1 MEEYIFEVKGI
12 EYSYMDGTKALRNIN
27 INIEKGKKIAFIGA
41 NGAGKST
48 LFLHFNGINK
58 PEAGEICFRGKKISY
73 TNSELTKLRKEV
85 GIVFQEPDNQ
95 LFSSSVL
102 QEISFGPMNMKLDK
116 ESVMKRVEKAMDATA
131 VADLKDKPTHF
142 LSYGQKKRVAIAS
155 ILAMEP
161 EVLIL
166 DEPTS
171 GLDPQNSNAVED
183 ILNTLNKAGKTI
195 IISTHDIDFAYS
207 WADYIYVMNR
217 GEIINHGTPEEVF
230 INKELIEQANI
241 KLPWIVEVYLEFSE
255 GAEFENKYLPRNK
268 EELFNMIK
276 NKEKEL

>member
-1 MEEYIFEVKGI
+1 MEDYIFEVKDI
-12 EYSYMDGTKALRNIN
+12 VYSYMDGTKALRNIN

-116 ESVMKRVEKAMDATA
+116 ETVMKRIEKAMDATA
-131 VADLKDKPTHF
+131 IADLKDKPTHF

-161 EVLIL
+161 QVLIL

-183 ILNTLNKAGKTI
+183 ILNTLNKEGRTI

-217 GEIINHGTPEEVF
+217 GEVVSHGTPREVF
-230 INKELIEQANI
+230 ISKELIEQANI
-241 KLPWIVEVYLEFSE
+241 KLPWIVEVYMEFNK
-255 GAEFENKYLPRNK
+255 GAEFNKESLPKNK
-268 EELFNMIK
+268 EELFSLVK
-276 NKEKEL
+276 NK

>member
-1 MEEYIFEVKGI
+1 MEEYIFEVKDI
-12 EYSYMDGTKALRNIN
+12 VYSYMDGTKALRNIN

-73 TNSELTKLRKEV
+73 TNGELTKLRKEV

-116 ESVMKRVEKAMDATA
+116 ETVMKRIEKAMEATA
-131 VADLKDKPTHF
+131 IADLKDKPTHF

-161 EVLIL
+161 QVLIL

-171 GLDPQNSNAVED
+171 GLDPQNSNAVEG

-217 GEIINHGTPEEVF
+217 GEVISHGTPAEVF
-230 INKELIEQANI
+230 ISKELIEQANI
-241 KLPWIVEVYLEFSE
+241 KLPWIVEVYMEFNK
-255 GAEFENKYLPRNK
+255 GAELHKESLPRNK
-268 EELFNMIK
+268 EELFSLIK
-276 NKEKEL
+276 NK

>member
-1 MEEYIFEVKGI
+1 MEDYIFEVKDI
-12 EYSYMDGTKALRNIN
+12 VYSYMDGTKALRNIN

-58 PEAGEICFRGKKISY
+58 PEAGAICFRGKKISY

-116 ESVMKRVEKAMDATA
+116 ETVMKRIEKAMDATA
-131 VADLKDKPTHF
+131 IADLKDKPTHF

-161 EVLIL
+161 QVLIL

-183 ILNTLNKAGKTI
+183 ILNTLNKEGRTI

-217 GEIINHGTPEEVF
+217 GEVVSHGTPREVF
-230 INKELIEQANI
+230 ISKELIEQANI
-241 KLPWIVEVYLEFSE
+241 KLPWIVEVYMEFNK
-255 GAEFENKYLPRNK
+255 GAEFNKESLPKNK
-268 EELFNMIK
+268 EELFSLVK
-276 NKEKEL
+276 NK

>member
-1 MEEYIFEVKGI
+1 MEDYIFEVKDI
-12 EYSYMDGTKALRNIN
+12 VYSYMDGTKALRDIN

-73 TNSELTKLRKEV
+73 SNSELTKLRSEV

-116 ESVMKRVEKAMDATA
+116 ETVMKRIEKAMDATA
-131 VADLKDKPTHF
+131 IADLKDKPTHF

-183 ILNTLNKAGKTI
+183 ILNTLNQEGRTI

-217 GEIINHGTPEEVF
+217 GEVISHGTPEEVF

-241 KLPWIVEVYLEFSE
+241 KLPWIVEVYMEFNK
-255 GAEFENKYLPRNK
+255 GAEFNKESLPKNK
-268 EELFNMIK
+268 EELFSLIK
-276 NKEKEL
+276 NK

>member
-1 MEEYIFEVKGI
+1 MVDYIFEVKNI
-12 EYSYMDGTKALRNIN
+12 TYSYMDGTKALRDID

-58 PEAGEICFRGKKISY
+58 PETGEIYFKGIKINY
-73 TNSELTKLRKEV
+73 TNRELIKLRKEV

-116 ESVMKRVEKAMDATA
+116 KSVLKRIEKAMAATDI
-131 VADLKDKPTHF
+131 ADLKDKPTHF

-171 GLDPQNSNAVED
+171 GLDPHNSNAIEA
-183 ILNTLNKAGKTI
+183 ILNALNKAGKTVI
-195 IISTHDIDFAYS
+195 VSTHDIDFAYS
-207 WADYIYVMNR
+207 WADYIYIMNR
-217 GEIINHGTPEEVF
+217 GEVIRHGAPEEVF
-230 INKELIEQANI
+230 INKELLEQANI
-241 KLPWIVEVYLEFSE
+241 KQPWIVEVFMELNKD
-255 GAEFENKYLPRNK
+255 AEINEQSLPRNK
-268 EELFNMIK
+268 EELFCLIRSK
-276 NKEKEL
+276 QKEL